1 MSQEGTLA
9 CVIKIIPNQHNFS
22 NLFSHTK
29 PIFFRILYLLCF
41 SLRLDKLSLDIIT
54 VLQRWFIKYV
64 SNWPYWIHLDY
75 GWKMKQKK
83 NSRIFPKGKWKNKEQ
98 EFLKSFLSFL
108 LFKQFLSSSSSTL
121 FQVSVLFVLLQS
133 QALFSES
140 FPKSLFKGCVNEIML
155 SLAV

>member
-1 MSQEGTLA
+1 
-9 CVIKIIPNQHNFS
+9 
-22 NLFSHTK
+22 
-29 PIFFRILYLLCF
+29 
-41 SLRLDKLSLDIIT
+41 
-54 VLQRWFIKYV
+54 
-64 SNWPYWIHLDY
+64 
-75 GWKMKQKK
+75 MKEKK
-83 NSRIFPKGKWKNKEQ
+83 NSQIFPKEKQKNKET